1 MIEDCKRGNHDL
13 VEIAS
18 TTVGIDEEKVVRWC
32 KCCGAIVVDLDRDG
46 RTYPGYYMR
55 CVSPKSC

>member
-18 TTVGIDEEKVVRWC
+18 TTVGIDEEKLFD
-32 KCCGAIVVDLDRDG
+32 GASVAVLLSWIWIGTDEPILAII
-46 RTYPGYYMR
+46 
-55 CVSPKSC
+55 